1 MNINETT
8 EVTSMEWNGPKR
20 RIENVHLGKK
30 PETLRD
36 TMNQFLAVADAN
48 SQEIAT
54 SSATTTE
61 KSNNENLNQLK
72 DDLTTKFDNLKID
85 WQSYKDNALTKDD
98 MDSLSQKIQA
108 DLEKV
113 IEEKFKELE
122 KDHTNESTNSSS
134 GSGSK

>member
-1 MNINETT
+1 
-8 EVTSMEWNGPKR
+8 
-20 RIENVHLGKK
+20 
-30 PETLRD
+30 
-36 TMNQFLAVADAN
+36 MNQFLAIADAN
-48 SQEIAT
+48 SQEKAT
-54 SSATTTE
+54 SSVTTTE

-72 DDLTTKFDNLKID
+72 NDLTTKFDNLKID
-85 WQSYKDNALTKDD
+85 WLSYKDNALTKDD